1 MERAVDI
8 QRFAV
13 LWLILVFLLCLTAFS
28 ARADI
33 YGYQDEEGY
42 WHFPSDY
49 LSNPVPKGIDR
60 QKERKTIQIQAYLP
74 LIRRIAVRYGVEE
87 ALIRAVIMAESEW
100 DRTAISKKGAIG
112 LMQLMPE
119 TAQEMMVKNPFSPRQ
134 NIEGGVRYLRE
145 LLTRFNN
152 DIILAV
158 AAYNAGPLR
167 VEACGGVPPIAETRR
182 FVRRVLFYYNQF
194 KYAENIR

>member
-8 QRFAV
+8 QRFTV

-33 YGYQDEEGY
+33 YGYQDDEGY
-42 WHFPSDY
+42 WHFPGNHLPD
-49 LSNPVPKGIDR
+49 PAPKRVDR
-60 QKERKTIQIQAYLP
+60 QRERKTIQIQAYLP
-74 LIRRIAVRYGVEE
+74 VIRRIAVRYGVEE
-87 ALIRAVIMAESEW
+87 ALIRAVSMAESEW

-167 VEACGGVPPIAETRR
+167 VEAYGGVPPIAETRR